1 MLCHLPDDLL
11 CECACLCRCTNKH
24 VGLDFLD
31 DRQEIA
37 VLLVL
42 PLAVFTGISDL
53 SWRKLVFLALEKKTG
68 LVDTP
73 VSC

>member
-1 MLCHLPDDLL
+1 M
-11 CECACLCRCTNKH
+11 
-24 VGLDFLD
+24 GLDLLD

-53 SWRKLVFLALEKKTG
+53 GWRKLVLLALEKKTR

-73 VSC
+73 ADY